1 MFLLSYN
8 DSEYIRDLYKDYY
21 IVSVIRINNLKQR
34 YDAGSVYEELLIANY
49 DISKKHDVAKQT
61 ALF

>member
-8 DSEYIRDLYKDYY
+8 DSNYIRDLYKDYY
-21 IVSVIRINNLKQR
+21 IVSVTRINNLKQR
-34 YDAGSVYEELLIANY
+34 YDPGSVYEELLIANY
-49 DISKKHDVAKQT
+49 DISNKRDVAKQT